1 MLSELLENIYY
12 NSLLKIF
19 ISIVIFTFVYLIGY
33 SWINKSMQNKKMLAI
48 CFDVEIFIY
57 ILLILIITLFARD
70 EQVGL
75 SISLVPF
82 SDLSRDKI
90 RGNYMNILL
99 FYPLGIFSGSRWNR
113 KRIILLGTFLS
124 LIIEMSQYFWN
135 LGYAE
140 VDDVINNTI
149 GMALG
154 ISVMLVFE
162 KFYLHYNKDKNGYED
177 E

>member
-12 NSLLKIF
+12 NSPLKIF
-19 ISIVIFTFVYLIGY
+19 ISIVIFTFIYLIGY

-75 SISLVPF
+75 SISLMPF

-113 KRIILLGTFLS
+113 KRIILIGTFLS
-124 LIIEMSQYFWN
+124 LIIEMSQYFGN

-140 VDDVINNTI
+140 ADDVINNTI

-154 ISVMLVFE
+154 VSVMLVFE
-162 KFYLHYNKDKNGYED
+162 KVCLHYDKNRYKD

>member
-1 MLSELLENIYY
+1 M
-12 NSLLKIF
+12 
-19 ISIVIFTFVYLIGY
+19 
-33 SWINKSMQNKKMLAI
+33 
-48 CFDVEIFIY
+48 
-57 ILLILIITLFARD
+57 
-70 EQVGL
+70 
-75 SISLVPF
+75 PF

-154 ISVMLVFE
+154 VSVMLVFE
-162 KFYLHYNKDKNGYED
+162 KVCLHYDKNRYKD

>member
-1 MLSELLENIYY
+1 
-12 NSLLKIF
+12 
-19 ISIVIFTFVYLIGY
+19 
-33 SWINKSMQNKKMLAI
+33 
-48 CFDVEIFIY
+48 
-57 ILLILIITLFARD
+57 
-70 EQVGL
+70 
-75 SISLVPF
+75 
-82 SDLSRDKI
+82 
-90 RGNYMNILL
+90 MNILL
-99 FYPLGIFSGSRWNR
+99 FYPLGVFFGSRWNR

-154 ISVMLVFE
+154 VSVMLVFE
-162 KFYLHYNKDKNGYED
+162 KVYLHYDKNRYKD